1 MAAEGQGPP
10 FPQVMPAQVVPPL
23 GVNLVPR
30 APPSTFS
37 QWYGDETRDP
47 FQGNY
52 RRIMDRFN
60 PDRNDAVPG
69 QTLFQQA
76 VSGSGAVPQAYL
88 CCGTSTTGPRVHCL
102 HLPSKYMAALDGS
115 TTPWDD
121 RSFAFLGE
129 VVHKLV
135 SIVVFPEDAFDTIT
149 VRVKTVNYMLQHQED
164 LVDMVM
170 FPPVTPQE
178 GDAEVVTIRKCMYLP
193 AVYVPLL
200 LNSRGYTIKQL
211 WDILYPAIVQRQE
224 LEICEALVKWLQ
236 AASTGT
242 ALANPQHM
250 GDPLAA
256 VTIIAPPADETL
268 LEHRQAILCQALPGL
283 TAPPQSLETALA
295 HMASALINQTNDNR
309 QAREQKIAADQE
321 PKLPSDRFT
330 VTLPVL
336 MEYLQTSNEANL
348 PDLWHKFANCTKKQD
363 SQVLRDALDAF
374 ARSTEAYSAATPI
387 VTTRLTQDILA
398 FNFVGQSA
406 DDLKGGLHPFI
417 ISEGNAEHRQTNL
430 EVARLY
436 GLLTAGDATCSLA
449 DLEALSAKEVKSVP
463 VTYWELESSLG
474 MFGNLIAVVL
484 GTAHP
489 LTSAFRQMWN
499 LMKSSLREDLH
510 AALEYRSYVKPTHIL
525 RSVQLNFYAWFTHR
539 RARLTPPT
547 PDFQAILHNILM
559 QVYVLPSL
567 PPSLY
572 QLVYPK
578 KGLLFSSASIPGTVS
593 TGSSTSANTPGASSG
608 ASTSS
613 TVSGLTAASASQ
625 VTVSK
630 TGAQKP

>member
-1 MAAEGQGPP
+1 
-10 FPQVMPAQVVPPL
+10 
-23 GVNLVPR
+23 
-30 APPSTFS
+30 
-37 QWYGDETRDP
+37 
-47 FQGNY
+47 
-52 RRIMDRFN
+52 
-60 PDRNDAVPG
+60 
-69 QTLFQQA
+69 
-76 VSGSGAVPQAYL
+76 
-88 CCGTSTTGPRVHCL
+88 
-102 HLPSKYMAALDGS
+102 MAALDGS

-129 VVHKLV
+129 VVQKLV
-135 SIVVFPEDAFDTIT
+135 SIVVFPEDAFESVT

-170 FPPVTPQE
+170 FPPVMPQE
-178 GDAEVVTIRKCMYLP
+178 EDAEIVTTRKCMYLP
-193 AVYVPLL
+193 AIYVPLL

-211 WDILYPAIVQRQE
+211 WDILYPAIAQQQE
-224 LEICEALVKWLQ
+224 LEICKALVKWLQ
-236 AASTGT
+236 VVSTGT
-242 ALANPQHM
+242 ALGNLQHM

-268 LEHRQAILCQALPGL
+268 LEHRQSMLYQALPGL

-309 QAREQKIAADQE
+309 QAREQKIAAEQE
-321 PKLPSDRFT
+321 PKLPSSRFT

-336 MEYLQTSNEANL
+336 MEYLQIGNEADL

-374 ARSTEAYSAATPI
+374 ARSAEAYSAATPI

-489 LTSAFRQMWN
+489 LTAAFRQMWN

-525 RSVQLNFYAWFTHR
+525 RSVQLNFYSWFTHR
-539 RARLTPPT
+539 RARLTPPN

-578 KGLLFSSASIPGTVS
+578 KGLFLSSASVPGTVS
-593 TGSSTSANTPGASSG
+593 TGSSTSAYTPSASSG
-608 ASTSS
+608 ASSGS

-625 VTVSK
+625 VTGGRGSRIVNLDPIAAITSLVPSTAK
-630 TGAQKP
+630 LKDLIGTSNPPKHDNGTDMCLSFLLRQGCWSNCKRANQHTSVLSANEQRRLQEYLQQRLPTLTAASGLGSQGTAPATSG